1 MKGFLEV
8 ILGGGGALAV
18 IAACTSVVRGQV
30 PGRLRRLPF
39 ALLRLARRR
48 VPEELRVRLHDE
60 EWQPELYHI
69 VNRAGASPVSR
80 LLSGMMFALG
90 LLRTARSISRQREES
105 ASLDIE
111 LRRLISLSSAVDAVG
126 NIATGVA
133 GYALTF
139 AIGFTVSAGFVTILG
154 ICTSVLWLPM
164 RVFLFLIF
172 GVALGLAYGLVAS
185 LGFRAGFRYITISR
199 KIMWISRAAAPAPP
213 ASRFIRLIS
222 AFARFFTA
230 VNGTVRLPG
239 MVAAVSW
246 PVGAALGLF
255 ALVSFRNII
264 SSVMVATFVV
274 AAASAIR
281 LFVVTPLR
289 WLYQR
294 RHARL
299 IKDPE
304 R

>member
-1 MKGFLEV
+1 MKGFLEA
-8 ILGGGGALAV
+8 ILGGGALLV
-18 IAACTSVVRGQV
+18 IAACASVVRGEV
-30 PGRLRRLPF
+30 PGRLGRLPF
-39 ALLRLARRR
+39 VLLRMARRR

-60 EWQPELYHI
+60 EWQPELHHI
-69 VNRAGASPVSR
+69 VNRAGVSPVSR
-80 LLSGMMFALG
+80 LLSGTMFALG
-90 LLRTARSISRQREES
+90 LLRTARSISRQRAEL
-105 ASLDIE
+105 AGPDIE
-111 LRRLISLSSAVDAVG
+111 LRRLISLSSTVDAVG

-139 AIGFTVSAGFVTILG
+139 AVGFTVGAGFVSILG
-154 ICTSVLWLPM
+154 ICTNVLWLPM

-172 GVALGLAYGLVAS
+172 GIGLGLAYGLVTS
-185 LGFRAGFRYITISR
+185 LGFRAGFRFIAVARGIV
-199 KIMWISRAAAPAPP
+199 WISRTAAPAPP
-213 ASRFIRLIS
+213 ASRFVRLIS
-222 AFARFFTA
+222 AFAKFFTA
-230 VNGTVRLPG
+230 VNGIVRLPG
-239 MVAAVSW
+239 MVAAISW

-255 ALVSFRNII
+255 TLVSFGQII

-274 AAASAIR
+274 VAASAVR

-289 WLYQR
+289 WVYRR